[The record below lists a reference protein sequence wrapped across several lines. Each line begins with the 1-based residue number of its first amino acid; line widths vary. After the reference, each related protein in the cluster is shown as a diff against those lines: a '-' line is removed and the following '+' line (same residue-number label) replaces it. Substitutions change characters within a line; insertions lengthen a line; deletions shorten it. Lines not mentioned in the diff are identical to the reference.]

1 MHPGSKS
8 KYPSRPARQRMGRA
22 ASHKLRTRL
31 SWLCSRG
38 AHVHKCF
45 RVIPLSNGPDPKSNG
60 IGKGLIRNNCA
71 RVRCYGERP
80 TFQGPV
86 SGRRRATHLPAST
99 DEGEQTS
106 TGERIYA
113 IVPANARR
121 YAVAPQGMGATT
133 VNRFDRNG
141 APFGRRH
148 NQNNLANN
156 TCCWRP
162 TRTTNRWPP

>member
-1 MHPGSKS
+1 
-8 KYPSRPARQRMGRA
+8 MGRA
-22 ASHKLRTRL
+22 ASHKLSTRL

-45 RVIPLSNGPDPKSNG
+45 RVLPLSNGPDPNSNG
-60 IGKGLIRNNCA
+60 IGTGLIRDDRARGSLQRCA
-71 RVRCYGERP
+71 TYFSRTCVRK
-80 TFQGPV
+80 
-86 SGRRRATHLPAST
+86 ATRHSSYQLRLMP
-99 DEGEQTS
+99 GEQT
-106 TGERIYA
+106 GAGHRIHA
-113 IVPANARR
+113 TVPANARR
-121 YAVAPQGMGATT
+121 YAAAPQGMGAAP